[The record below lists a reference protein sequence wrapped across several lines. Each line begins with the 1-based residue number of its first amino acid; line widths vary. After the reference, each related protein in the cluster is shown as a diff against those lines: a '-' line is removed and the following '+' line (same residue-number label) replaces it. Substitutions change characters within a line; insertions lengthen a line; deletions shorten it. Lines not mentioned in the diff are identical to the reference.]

1 MRPFF
6 SLLCNPKSKVVAIF
20 TVGVCL
26 IGGGRLYRL
35 WQPEEQVRLH
45 QRHFLDAL
53 EAHNRNA
60 FASFV
65 ATDFHDA
72 YGHDKAWLLE
82 KASEVR
88 RHFFALEMR
97 EEGAPLIT
105 WPAGGVASR
114 AESQAVLRLGG
125 NGTAVAQEVIRTAN
139 RNPDPVRFF
148 WRKPGWKP
156 WHWELVSLDHPLLE
170 RGDY

>member
-6 SLLCNPKSKVVAIF
+6 SSLCNSKSKIAVIF

-26 IGGGRLYRL
+26 IGGLRLYRL

-53 EAHNRNA
+53 EDHNRNA

-65 ATDFHDA
+65 AADFHDA

-88 RHFFALEMR
+88 RHFFALEVR
-97 EEGAPLIT
+97 QEAGPLIT
-105 WPAGGVASR
+105 HPAADR
-114 AESQAVLRLGG
+114 AESQALIRLGG
-125 NGTAVAQEVIRTAN
+125 KGTAIAQEVISHAN
-139 RNPDPVRFF
+139 RNKEPVRFF

-170 RGDY
+170 KGDY